1 MQGWY
6 TEYCANTGQF
16 CDQVKLKHAT
26 KDKKTGAEIVYE
38 VDSSDGFTPT
48 KPTPDPGTQ
57 QTSYSEDDI
66 HRPPYLQ
73 HDPPPVSGSGDGRK
87 EKKNKDVVKSK
98 RRKALVE
105 KMRQMFHSLSRKYKE
120 KKQQMVTDPRDLFIP
135 APSTASPRPQ
145 PPPSTTARPGLAAD
159 TDLSFVNVDQ
169 VRDDFYDFVPMEYE
183 VVEDVIIENY

>member
-26 KDKKTGAEIVYE
+26 KDKRTGAEIVYA
-38 VDSSDGFTPT
+38 VDSSHGVTPS
-48 KPTPDPGTQ
+48 KPTPGPGTL
-57 QTSYSEDDI
+57 QTSYGEDDI

-73 HDPPPVSGSGDGRK
+73 QDHTTVAGDGRK
-87 EKKNKDVVKSK
+87 KNKNKAAVTSK

-105 KMRQMFHSLSRKYKE
+105 KMRQMFHSLSKKYKE
-120 KKQQMVTDPRDLFIP
+120 KKQQMVTDPRDLLTP
-135 APSTASPRPQ
+135 APSTASPRPR
-145 PPPSTTARPGLAAD
+145 PPSTTARPGLAAD
-159 TDLSFVNVDQ
+159 MDLSFVNVDQ

>member
-26 KDKKTGAEIVYE
+26 KDKRTGAEIVYA
-38 VDSSDGFTPT
+38 VDSSHGFTPS
-48 KPTPDPGTQ
+48 KPTPGPGTQ
-57 QTSYSEDDI
+57 QTSYGEDDL

-73 HDPPPVSGSGDGRK
+73 PDHTTVAGDGRK
-87 EKKNKDVVKSK
+87 KKKNKAAVTSK

-105 KMRQMFHSLSRKYKE
+105 KMRQMFHSLSKKYKE
-120 KKQQMVTDPRDLFIP
+120 KKQQMVTDPRDLLTP
-135 APSTASPRPQ
+135 APSTASPRPL
-145 PPPSTTARPGLAAD
+145 PPSTTARPGPAAD
-159 TDLSFVNVDQ
+159 TELSFVNVDQ

>member
-26 KDKKTGAEIVYE
+26 KDKRTGAEIVYE
-38 VDSSDGFTPT
+38 VDSSHGFTPS
-48 KPTPDPGTQ
+48 KPTPGPGTL
-57 QTSYSEDDI
+57 QTSYGEDDI

-73 HDPPPVSGSGDGRK
+73 QDDTTVSGDGRK
-87 EKKNKDVVKSK
+87 KKNKAAVTSK

-105 KMRQMFHSLSRKYKE
+105 KMRQMFHSLSKKYQE

-135 APSTASPRPQ
+135 APSTASPRPR
-145 PPPSTTARPGLAAD
+145 PPPSTTVRPGLAAD

>member
-38 VDSSDGFTPT
+38 VDSSDGFTPS
-48 KPTPDPGTQ
+48 KPPPGTQ
-57 QTSYSEDDI
+57 QTSYSEADI

-73 HDPPPVSGSGDGRK
+73 PDLPPVAGDGRK

-135 APSTASPRPQ
+135 APSTASPRP
-145 PPPSTTARPGLAAD
+145 PPSTTARPGLAAD

-183 VVEDVIIENY
+183 VVEDVIIENL